1 MVAAKTHTFDKSA
14 ASRETMTKRIVIT
27 PKASLDIDEYF
38 VYIAQQ
44 NPDTALLFFDS
55 VRLVLSAVEGETF
68 AQLARMPGMGSRY
81 PLDNLRLQGLRK
93 WAVKGFRKYLIFYF
107 ERDES
112 IQVVRI
118 LYAGQDIERILE
130 QE

>member
-1 MVAAKTHTFDKSA
+1 
-14 ASRETMTKRIVIT
+14 MTKRIVIT

-38 VYIAQQ
+38 VYISQD

-55 VRLVLSAVEGETF
+55 VRETF

-81 PLDNLRLQGLRK
+81 PLESLRLQGLRK
-93 WAVKGFRKYLIFYF
+93 WAVKGFKKYLIFYF
-107 ERDES
+107 ERDEK
-112 IQVVRI
+112 IEVVRI

>member
-1 MVAAKTHTFDKSA
+1 
-14 ASRETMTKRIVIT
+14 MTKRIVIT

-38 VYIAQQ
+38 AYIAQE

-55 VRLVLSAVEGETF
+55 VRETF
-68 AQLARMPGMGSRY
+68 AQLARMSGMGSRY
-81 PLDNLRLQGLRK
+81 PLENLRLQGLRK
-93 WAVKGFRKYLIFYF
+93 WAVKGFKRYLIFYF

-112 IQVVRI
+112 IEIVRI

>member
-1 MVAAKTHTFDKSA
+1 MVAAKTHTFDRPDA
-14 ASRETMTKRIVIT
+14 LREIMTKRIVIT

-38 VYIAQQ
+38 AYIAQE

-55 VRLVLSAVEGETF
+55 VRETV
-68 AQLARMPGMGSRY
+68 AQLARMLGMGSRY
-81 PLDNLRLQGLRK
+81 PLENLRLQGLRK
-93 WAVKGFRKYLIFYF
+93 WAVKGFKKYLIFYF

-112 IQVVRI
+112 IEVVRI
-118 LYAGQDIERILE
+118 LYAGKYIERILE

>member
-1 MVAAKTHTFDKSA
+1 
-14 ASRETMTKRIVIT
+14 MTKRIVIT

-38 VYIAQQ
+38 AYIAQD

-55 VRLVLSAVEGETF
+55 VRETF

-81 PLDNLRLQGLRK
+81 PLENLRLQGLRK
-93 WAVKGFRKYLIFYF
+93 WAVKGFKKYLIFYF

-112 IQVVRI
+112 IEVVRI

>member
-1 MVAAKTHTFDKSA
+1 
-14 ASRETMTKRIVIT
+14 MTKRIVIT

-55 VRLVLSAVEGETF
+55 VRETF
-68 AQLARMPGMGSRY
+68 AQLARMPGMASRY
-81 PLDNLRLQGLRK
+81 PVENLRLQGLRK
-93 WAVKGFRKYLIFYF
+93 WAVKGFKKYLIFYF
-107 ERDES
+107 ERDDS
-112 IQVVRI
+112 IEVVRI

>member
-1 MVAAKTHTFDKSA
+1 
-14 ASRETMTKRIVIT
+14 MTKRIVIT

-38 VYIAQQ
+38 AYIAQE

-55 VRLVLSAVEGETF
+55 VRETV
-68 AQLARMPGMGSRY
+68 AQLARMLGMGSRY
-81 PLDNLRLQGLRK
+81 PLENLRLQGLRK
-93 WAVKGFRKYLIFYF
+93 WAVKGFKKYLIFYF

-112 IQVVRI
+112 IEVVRI
-118 LYAGQDIERILE
+118 LYAGKYIERILE

>member
-1 MVAAKTHTFDKSA
+1 
-14 ASRETMTKRIVIT
+14 MTKRIVIT

-38 VYIAQQ
+38 AYIAQE

-55 VRLVLSAVEGETF
+55 VRETF

-93 WAVKGFRKYLIFYF
+93 WAVKGFKKYLIFYF

-112 IQVVRI
+112 IEVVRI

-130 QE
+130 QD

>member
-1 MVAAKTHTFDKSA
+1 MVAAKTHKLDQPA
-14 ASRETMTKRIVIT
+14 ASRERMTKRIVIT

-38 VYIAQQ
+38 AYIAQE

-55 VRLVLSAVEGETF
+55 VRETF

-93 WAVKGFRKYLIFYF
+93 
-107 ERDES
+107 
-112 IQVVRI
+112 
-118 LYAGQDIERILE
+118 
-130 QE
+130 

>member
-1 MVAAKTHTFDKSA
+1 
-14 ASRETMTKRIVIT
+14 MTKRIVIT
-27 PKASLDIDEYF
+27 PKASLDIDESF
-38 VYIAQQ
+38 VYIAQE

-55 VRLVLSAVEGETF
+55 VRETF

-93 WAVKGFRKYLIFYF
+93 WAVKGFKKYLIFYF

-112 IQVVRI
+112 IEVVRI

>member
-1 MVAAKTHTFDKSA
+1 
-14 ASRETMTKRIVIT
+14 MTKRIVIT

-38 VYIAQQ
+38 AYIAQE

-55 VRLVLSAVEGETF
+55 VRETF

-112 IQVVRI
+112 IQIVRI
-118 LYAGQDIERILE
+118 LYARQDIEKILE

>member
-1 MVAAKTHTFDKSA
+1 
-14 ASRETMTKRIVIT
+14 MTKRIVIT

-38 VYIAQQ
+38 AYIAQE

-55 VRLVLSAVEGETF
+55 VRETF

-81 PLDNLRLQGLRK
+81 PVENLRLQGLRK
-93 WAVKGFRKYLIFYF
+93 WAVKRFKKYLIFYF

-112 IQVVRI
+112 IEVVRI
-118 LYAGQDIERILE
+118 LYARQDIERILE

>member
-1 MVAAKTHTFDKSA
+1 M
-14 ASRETMTKRIVIT
+14 T

-38 VYIAQQ
+38 AYIAQD

-55 VRLVLSAVEGETF
+55 VRETF
-68 AQLARMPGMGSRY
+68 AQLARMRGMSSRY
-81 PLDNLRLQGLRK
+81 PVDNLRLQGLRK
-93 WAVKGFRKYLIFYF
+93 WAVKGFKKYLIFYF

-112 IQVVRI
+112 IEVVWI
-118 LYAGQDIERILE
+118 LYAGQDIEKILE

>member
-1 MVAAKTHTFDKSA
+1 
-14 ASRETMTKRIVIT
+14 MTKRIVIT

-38 VYIAQQ
+38 VYIAQE

-55 VRLVLSAVEGETF
+55 VRETF

-81 PLDNLRLQGLRK
+81 PLENLRLQGLRK
-93 WAVKGFRKYLIFYF
+93 WAVEGFQKYLIFYF

-112 IQVVRI
+112 IEIVRI

>member
-1 MVAAKTHTFDKSA
+1 
-14 ASRETMTKRIVIT
+14 MTKRIVIT

-38 VYIAQQ
+38 AYIAQE

-81 PLDNLRLQGLRK
+81 PVDNLGLQGLRK
-93 WAVKGFRKYLIFYF
+93 WAVKGFKKYLIFYF

-112 IQVVRI
+112 IEVVRI

>member
-1 MVAAKTHTFDKSA
+1 MVAAKTHTLDQPA
-14 ASRETMTKRIVIT
+14 ASREIMTKRIVIT

-38 VYIAQQ
+38 VYIAQE

-55 VRLVLSAVEGETF
+55 VRETF
-68 AQLARMPGMGSRY
+68 AQLAIMPGMGSRY
-81 PLDNLRLQGLRK
+81 PVENLRLQGLRK
-93 WAVKGFRKYLIFYF
+93 WAVKGFKKYLIFYF
-107 ERDES
+107 DGDES
-112 IQVVRI
+112 IEVVRI